1 MVKRTRILLA
11 DDHSVVRHGFQRILE
26 AQEDMETDYH
36 GAALDIGFNVNYLL
50 DVLNNV
56 ASEIV
61 ELRLADSNSSALMTL
76 PENERFK
83 YVVMPM
89 RI

>member
-1 MVKRTRILLA
+1 MLFRSVLTEKNLRII
-11 DDHSVVRHGFQRILE
+11 SSNSEQEE

-36 GAALDIGFNVNYLL
+36 GEALDIGFNVNYLL
-50 DVLNNV
+50 DGLNN
-56 ASEIV
+56 STQQMTTF
-61 ELRLADSNSSALMTL
+61 SFGHPNSSILITE
-76 PENERFK
+76 PGNDEFK